1 MGTPGLFGVN
11 MIVDTSSLPIID
23 VHCHPFVNEGELS
36 SNQFV
41 NLVSFPGGSLE
52 FMVKGGIENN
62 HTLVDELQNVRRN
75 VIYFRSLVHQLANF
89 FECEPDL
96 EVILE
101 QRNKAV
107 QDYTGYVK
115 KLFEDCNLSA
125 LVADFGYP
133 IDPHVDKAQFAAEM
147 PVDVIPV
154 YRIEPLIAELLK
166 TDIGWDEFQRSFDE
180 SISHAIEHEGYLGL
194 KSIIAYRT
202 GLDVSPLSRNPDQ
215 GLQALDA
222 IRRGIG
228 GQAMKKLRDHLLCR
242 AMELCMEYNIPM
254 QIHTGMGDY
263 EVNLILCRP
272 ALLMDLL
279 RFPSFRACKV
289 LLVHSGYPY
298 HAEAGYLAN
307 MLPRV
312 YCDVSEG
319 IPFAGNA
326 ARRIYAEVLEMAPI
340 SKVVYG
346 SDGFSLPEI
355 NFIGAKIGK
364 QALAQVLDDLVNFG
378 MLSQGE
384 AQEAAGLILAGNAQ
398 RLYGLD

>member
-1 MGTPGLFGVN
+1 M
-11 MIVDTSSLPIID
+11 VDTSYLPVID
-23 VHCHPFVNEGELS
+23 THCHPFVNQSELTPG
-36 SNQFV
+36 QFT

-52 FMVKGGIENN
+52 FMVEGGVEESDDLI
-62 HTLVDELQNVRRN
+62 DELLSVRRN
-75 VIYFRSLVHQLANF
+75 VVYFRYLIHQLADF

-96 EVILE
+96 EIILE

-107 QDYTGYVK
+107 QDYAGYVK
-115 KLFEDCNLSA
+115 NLFEDCNLTV
-125 LVADFGYP
+125 LIADFGYP
-133 IDPHVDKAQFAAEM
+133 ISPPVDKAQFTLEM
-147 PVDVIPV
+147 PVEVIPI
-154 YRIEPLIAELLK
+154 YRIESLIVELLK
-166 TDIGWDEFQRSFDE
+166 TDIGWYEFQRSFDE
-180 SISHAIEHEGYLGL
+180 SISRAIEQEGFRGL

-202 GLDVSPLSRNPDQ
+202 GLDISPLSHNPDQ
-215 GLQALDA
+215 GFQALDA

-242 AMELCMEYNIPM
+242 AMELCMEYDIPM

-279 RFPSFRACKV
+279 RFPRFRACKV

-326 ARRIYAEVLEMAPI
+326 ARRIYAEILEMAPF

-355 NFIGAKIGK
+355 NYIGAKIGK
-364 QALAQVLDDLVNFG
+364 TALADVLNDLVKDG
-378 MLSQGE
+378 MLSKDE
-384 AQEAAGLILAGNAQ
+384 AQEVARLILAENAR